1 MMLYP
6 LKFKPQLLPKVWGSE
21 SWEVSCYGEYVSE
34 VENGQ
39 LAGDSLQ
46 DLLETYMAD
55 LVGDSVYEIYGNRF
69 PLLAKFIDAQDDLS
83 VQVHPDDE
91 TAYDRHRELG
101 KTEMWYVVDAEEGGS
116 LTLGFSRETDMD
128 ELQEALEQH
137 RVMDL
142 LQRVPVKRGD
152 VIFLPAGTVHAIN
165 RGVKVAEIQESSDI
179 TYRIYDY
186 ERPGL
191 DGRLRPLH
199 IEDAIEV
206 IDYTVN
212 EQPKVQYEPL
222 ELGAVNLIKDPHF
235 TTNLLCFNR
244 VIERDYAP
252 LDSFVIYMCVEGEAT
267 IEATECD
274 EPPLH
279 IRKGKSVLIPACLND
294 IRLTPS
300 TQEVRFL
307 EIYIEIPQQ

>member
-21 SWEVSCYGEYVSE
+21 SWEVSCYGEHVSE

-39 LAGDSLQ
+39 MAGDSLQ

-55 LVGDSVYEIYGNRF
+55 LVGDRVYEVYGNRF

-116 LTLGFSRETDMD
+116 LTLGFSHETDMD

-137 RVMDL
+137 RVVDL

-212 EQPKVQYEPL
+212 EQPKVQYESP

-267 IEATECD
+267 IEATECN

-279 IRKGKSVLIPACLND
+279 IRKGESVLIPACLND
-294 IRLTPS
+294 IRLTPIS
-300 TQEVRFL
+300 PTKFL
-307 EIYIEIPQQ
+307 EIYVGA

>member
-1 MMLYP
+1 MTLYP

-21 SWEVSCYGEYVSE
+21 SWKVSCYGEHVSE

-83 VQVHPDDE
+83 VQVHPDDK

-101 KTEMWYVVDAEEGGS
+101 KTEMWYVVDADKDAT
-116 LTLGFSRETDMD
+116 LTVGFTHDTDMD
-128 ELQEALEQH
+128 ELQEALKQH
-137 RVMDL
+137 RVTDL
-142 LQRVPVKRGD
+142 LQRVPVQQGD
-152 VIFLPAGTVHAIN
+152 VIFLPAGMVHAIN

-186 ERPGL
+186 ERLGL
-191 DGRLRPLH
+191 DGKLRPLH
-199 IEDAIEV
+199 IEEAIEV
-206 IDYTVN
+206 IDYTAC
-212 EQPKVQYEPL
+212 EQPKVQYESL
-222 ELGAVNLIKDPHF
+222 ELGAVNLVKDPHF

-267 IEATECD
+267 IEATECS

-279 IRKGKSVLIPACLND
+279 IGKGESVLIPACLND
-294 IRLTPS
+294 IRLTPIS
-300 TQEVRFL
+300 PAKFL
-307 EIYIEIPQQ
+307 EIYVGS

>member
-1 MMLYP
+1 MTLYP

-21 SWEVSCYGEYVSE
+21 SWEVSCYGDHVSE

-142 LQRVPVKRGD
+142 LQRVPVKRGN

-199 IEDAIEV
+199 IEEAIEV
-206 IDYTVN
+206 IDYTVC
-212 EQPKVQYEPL
+212 EQPKVQYEPS
-222 ELGAVNLIKDPHF
+222 ELGAVNLINDPHF

-252 LDSFVIYMCVEGEAT
+252 LDSFVIYMCVDGEAT
-267 IEATECD
+267 IEAAECD

-279 IRKGKSVLIPACLND
+279 IRKGESVLVPACLND
-294 IRLTPS
+294 IRLTPIS
-300 TQEVRFL
+300 PTKFL
-307 EIYIEIPQQ
+307 EIYVGA

>member
-69 PLLAKFIDAQDDLS
+69 PLLAKFIDAQDDLG

-252 LDSFVIYMCVEGEAT
+252 LDSFVIYMCVGGEAT
-267 IEATECD
+267 IEAAECN

-279 IRKGKSVLIPACLND
+279 IGKGESVLIPACLND
-294 IRLTPS
+294 IRLTPIS
-300 TQEVRFL
+300 PTKFL
-307 EIYIEIPQQ
+307 EIYVGA

>member
-1 MMLYP
+1 MTLYP

-21 SWEVSCYGEYVSE
+21 SWEVSCYGEHISE

-55 LVGDSVYEIYGNRF
+55 LVGDSVYEVYGNRF

-116 LTLGFSRETDMD
+116 LTLGFSREADMD

-199 IEDAIEV
+199 IEEAIEV
-206 IDYTVN
+206 IDYTVC
-212 EQPKVQYEPL
+212 EQPKVQYESP

-267 IEATECD
+267 IEATECN

-279 IRKGKSVLIPACLND
+279 IGKGESVLIPACLND
-294 IRLTPS
+294 IRLTPIS
-300 TQEVRFL
+300 PTKFL
-307 EIYIEIPQQ
+307 EIYVGA

>member
-212 EQPKVQYEPL
+212 EQPKVQYESP

-267 IEATECD
+267 IEATECN

-279 IRKGKSVLIPACLND
+279 IRKGESVLIPACLND
-294 IRLTPS
+294 IRLTPIS
-300 TQEVRFL
+300 PTKFL
-307 EIYIEIPQQ
+307 EIYVGA

>member
-1 MMLYP
+1 MTLYP

-21 SWEVSCYGEYVSE
+21 SWEVSCYGEHVSE

-101 KTEMWYVVDAEEGGS
+101 KTEMWYVVDADEDGS
-116 LTLGFSRETDMD
+116 LIVGFAQDTDME

-137 RVMDL
+137 RVMEL
-142 LQRVPVKRGD
+142 LQRVPVKQGE
-152 VIFLPAGTVHAIN
+152 VLFLPAGTVHAIN

-191 DGRLRPLH
+191 DGKLRPLH
-199 IEDAIEV
+199 IDEAIEV
-206 IDYTVN
+206 IDYTVC
-212 EQPKVQYEPL
+212 EQPKVHYEPT
-222 ELGAVNLIKDPHF
+222 ELGAVNLVQDPHF
-235 TTNLLCFNR
+235 TTNLLCFNHI
-244 VIERDYAP
+244 IERDYAP
-252 LDSFVIYMCVEGEAT
+252 LDSFVIYMCVEGEAN
-267 IEATECD
+267 IEAAECG

-279 IRKGKSVLIPACLND
+279 IGKGESVLLPACLND
-294 IRLTPS
+294 VRLTPT
-300 TQEVRFL
+300 TQNVRFL
-307 EIYIEIPQQ
+307 EIYVGA

>member
-21 SWEVSCYGEYVSE
+21 SWEVSCYGEHVSE

-101 KTEMWYVVDAEEGGS
+101 KTEMWYVVDADKDAT
-116 LTLGFSRETDMD
+116 LTVGFTHDTDME
-128 ELQEALEQH
+128 ELQEALKQH
-137 RVMDL
+137 QVTDL
-142 LQRVPVKRGD
+142 LQRVPVQQGD
-152 VIFLPAGTVHAIN
+152 VIFLPAGMVHAIN

-191 DGRLRPLH
+191 DGKLRPLH
-199 IEDAIEV
+199 IEEAIEV
-206 IDYTVN
+206 IDYTAC

-222 ELGAVNLIKDPHF
+222 ELGAVNLLKDTHF

-267 IEATECD
+267 IEATECG

-279 IRKGKSVLIPACLND
+279 IGKGESVLIPACLND
-294 IRLTPS
+294 IRLTPIS
-300 TQEVRFL
+300 PTKFL
-307 EIYIEIPQQ
+307 EIYVGS

>member
-6 LKFKPQLLPKVWGSE
+6 LKFKTQLLPKVWGSE
-21 SWEVSCYGEYVSE
+21 SWEVACYGEHVSE

-55 LVGDSVYEIYGNRF
+55 LVGDSVYEVYGNRF

-91 TAYDRHRELG
+91 TAYDRHREWG
-101 KTEMWYVVDAEEGGS
+101 KTEMWYVVDAAEDGS
-116 LTLGFSRETDMD
+116 LTVGFSRNTDME
-128 ELQEALEQH
+128 ELQDALEQH
-137 RVMDL
+137 RVMEL

-152 VIFLPAGTVHAIN
+152 VIFLPAGTVHTIN
-165 RGVKVAEIQESSDI
+165 RGVQVAEIQESSDI

-186 ERPGL
+186 GRPGL
-191 DGRLRPLH
+191 DGKLRPLH
-199 IEDAIEV
+199 IDEAIEV

-212 EQPKVQYEPL
+212 EQPKVAYEAP
-222 ELGAVNLIKDPHF
+222 ELGAVNLVQDVHF

-244 VIERDYAP
+244 VIDRDYAP
-252 LDSFVIYMCVEGEAT
+252 LDSFVIYMCVEGEALV
-267 IEATECD
+267 EAEKCD
-274 EPPLH
+274 EAPVQ
-279 IRKGKSVLIPACLND
+279 IRKGETVMLPACLND
-294 IRLTPS
+294 IRLTPQ
-300 TQEVRFL
+300 TATVRFL
-307 EIYIEIPQQ
+307 EIYVGE